1 MRDRARFSARE
12 IAFAGVL
19 GAVTVV
25 LGSTPMGFIQIPPI
39 SITIMHIPT
48 IIAGVLQGPVIGG
61 IVGAM
66 FGGFSMYQA
75 QTSVNPLDKVIF
87 SNPLIAVVPRILIG
101 VVAHYVFRLVRG
113 KTGRSLLVSLSGV
126 LVGYT
131 GYTMVPTLS
140 THLISLHQN
149 ERLTGT
155 VDALGNGPLRIV
167 IAFLMAVGSGF
178 LIHRIQQRFG
188 HGPAL
193 AAAAG
198 SLTNTVLV
206 LGLIVAFGFLPG
218 EVALSVGVVN
228 GIPEAVVAIILTGL
242 VYRAVGRFVEG

>member
-1 MRDRARFSARE
+1 MRNRALFSTRQ

-48 IIAGVLQGPVIGG
+48 IIAGVLQGPIIGG

-75 QTSVNPLDKVIF
+75 QTSVNPLDKLIF

-101 VVAHYVFRLVRG
+101 VVAYYVFKLVRG
-113 KTGRSLLVSLSGV
+113 KTGRSVLVVVSGI

-131 GYTMVPTLS
+131 GYTMVPA
-140 THLISLHQN
+140 
-149 ERLTGT
+149 LTTYLVEMSGT
-155 VDALGNGPLRIV
+155 GNVLGSGPLRIV
-167 IAFLMAVGSGF
+167 IAFLLAIVAGF
-178 LIHRIQQRFG
+178 VVYRIEERFG

-218 EVALSVGVVN
+218 QVALTVGVVN
-228 GIPEAVVAIILTGL
+228 GIPEAVVAIVLTGL
-242 VYRAVGRFVEG
+242 VYRAVARFVEG

>member
-1 MRDRARFSARE
+1 MRNRALFSTRQ

-75 QTSVNPLDKVIF
+75 QTSVNPLDKAIF

-101 VVAHYVFRLVRG
+101 VVAHYVFQLVRG
-113 KTGRSLLVSLSGV
+113 RAGRSVLVAVSGA

-131 GYTMVPTLS
+131 GYALIPTFSGYLARLS
-140 THLISLHQN
+140 GAGN
-149 ERLTGT
+149 
-155 VDALGNGPLRIV
+155 ALESSPIRVV
-167 IAFLMAVGSGF
+167 IAFILAVIAGF
-178 LIHRIQQRFG
+178 LVHRIEERFG

-206 LGLIVAFGFLPG
+206 LSLIVAFGFLPG
-218 EVALSVGVVN
+218 QVALTVGVMN
-228 GIPEAVVAIILTGL
+228 GIPEAFVAIVLTGL
-242 VYRAVGRFVEG
+242 VYRSVSRFTEG